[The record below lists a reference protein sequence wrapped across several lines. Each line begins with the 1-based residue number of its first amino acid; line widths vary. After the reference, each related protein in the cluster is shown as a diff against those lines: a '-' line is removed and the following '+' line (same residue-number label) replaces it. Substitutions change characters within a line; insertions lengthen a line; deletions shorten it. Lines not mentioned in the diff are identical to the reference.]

1 MANKIKA
8 EFQDAGGNIYHLHT
22 SADVVFLEDGSTL
35 ESKLETL
42 VDSSDGDISA
52 TKISTVDTVSTGF
65 PVPAAGEST
74 KTFAGKVK
82 KFFQDF
88 VALKD
93 TLLTL
98 SKLVNNGQTTATGFA
113 LDARYGKTLYDLYAQ
128 LNSNLTDTNATIAK
142 YNIKYHYRGVIGA
155 STILNNVSDLIALG
169 FYGGDLSLNG
179 SHVPPDTYNNNS
191 YGTVHW
197 ILGTGDIAYLQFI
210 RDRDASII
218 TRSISRSESFD
229 TGWIVH

>member
-128 LNSNLTDTNATIAK
+128 LNSNLTAVSNNLGGKKTISGITKVTTDYNGYAYIQFGYEFANSYTNIIISNNMAVYVQYEVYGTTGF
-142 YNIKYHYRGVIGA
+142 GVW
-155 STILNNVSDLIALG
+155 V
-169 FYGGDLSLNG
+169 YDLSGAKLINAEIWITWLA
-179 SHVPPDTYNNNS
+179 H
-191 YGTVHW
+191 GT
-197 ILGTGDIAYLQFI
+197 AK
-210 RDRDASII
+210 
-218 TRSISRSESFD
+218 
-229 TGWIVH
+229 